1 MKNKIFKNKIF
12 KNSIAIAILLFTVA
26 GFSQNKS
33 SNTVSLDVFYSKIQ
47 SEKKPQIIDA
57 RGPEEFALNHINGA
71 VNFNLES
78 KDYAAQVAKLDKSKP
93 VFTYSI
99 GAGRSVWLA
108 DDLLKKGFKEAYS
121 LEGGIANWIGNGK
134 PFYANS
140 KSKLTLA
147 EYKKIIAENK
157 DVLVDIGSIYCGACK
172 KVKPVLETIKAQYGS
187 NLKIVEIDLEDSPQV
202 IADLKTVKVF
212 PTLILYKDGKIV
224 FKKEGLGDLKN
235 DVDVALAVK

>member
-1 MKNKIFKNKIF
+1 MMKNKIF
-12 KNSIAIAILLFTVA
+12 KNSIATAILLFTVA

-140 KSKLTLA
+140 KSKLTLT
-147 EYKKIIAENK
+147 EYKKIIAKNK

>member
-1 MKNKIFKNKIF
+1 MKNKIF
-12 KNSIAIAILLFTVA
+12 KNSIATAILLFTVA

>member
-1 MKNKIFKNKIF
+1 MKNKIF
-12 KNSIAIAILLFTVA
+12 KNSIATAILLFTVV

-47 SEKKPQIIDA
+47 SEKNPQIIDA

-78 KDYAAQVAKLDKSKP
+78 KDYDKRIAALDKSKP

-157 DVLVDIGSIYCGACK
+157 DVLVDIGSKYCAPCK
-172 KVKPVLETIKAQYGS
+172 KVKPILETIKAQYGN
-187 NLKIVEIDLEDSPQV
+187 NLKIVEIELEDSPQV

-212 PTLILYKDGKIV
+212 PTLILYRDGKIV

>member
-1 MKNKIFKNKIF
+1 MKNKIF
-12 KNSIAIAILLFTVA
+12 KNSIATAILLFTVV

-47 SEKKPQIIDA
+47 SEKNPQIIDA

-78 KDYAAQVAKLDKSKP
+78 KDYDKRIAALDKSKP

-157 DVLVDIGSIYCGACK
+157 DVLVDIGSKYCAPCK
-172 KVKPVLETIKAQYGS
+172 KVKPVLETIKAQYGN
-187 NLKIVEIDLEDSPQV
+187 NLKIVEIELEDSPQV

-212 PTLILYKDGKIV
+212 PTLILYRDGKIV

>member
-1 MKNKIFKNKIF
+1 MIKNKTIQ
-12 KNSIAIAILLFTVA
+12 NSIAIVILFLSGISFA
-26 GFSQNKS
+26 QQKA
-33 SNTVSLDVFYSKIQ
+33 SNTVSLDVFYAKIQ

-57 RGPEEFALNHINGA
+57 RGPQEFALNHINGA
-71 VNFNLES
+71 QNFNLES
-78 KDYAAQVAKLDKSKP
+78 KDYAKRIAALDKTRP

-108 DDLLKKGFKEAYS
+108 DELLKNGFKEAYS

-134 PFYANS
+134 PFYSNS
-140 KSKLTLA
+140 KSKLTLI
-147 EYKKIIAENK
+147 EYNKIISENN
-157 DVLVDIGSIYCGACK
+157 DVLVDIGSVYCGACK
-172 KVKPVLETIKAQYGS
+172 KVKPVLETIRAQYGT

-212 PTLILYKDGKIV
+212 PTLILYKKGKIV

-235 DVDVALAVK
+235 DVDVALASK

>member
-1 MKNKIFKNKIF
+1 MKNKIF
-12 KNSIAIAILLFTVA
+12 KNSITTAILLFTVL

-33 SNTVSLDVFYSKIQ
+33 SNTVTLDVFYSKIK
-47 SEKKPQIIDA
+47 SEKNPQIIDA
-57 RGPEEFALNHINGA
+57 RGPEEFVLNHINGA

-78 KDYAAQVAKLDKSKP
+78 KDYDQQIAKLDKTKP

-108 DDLLKKGFKEAYS
+108 NDLLKKGFKEAYS

-157 DVLVDIGSIYCGACK
+157 DVLVDIGSKYCAPCK
-172 KVKPVLETIKAQYGS
+172 KVKPILETIKAQYGEH
-187 NLKIVEIDLEDSPQV
+187 LKIVEIELEDSPQV

-224 FKKEGLGDLKN
+224 FKKEGLTDLKN
-235 DVDVALAVK
+235 DVDVALAAK

>member
-1 MKNKIFKNKIF
+1 M
-12 KNSIAIAILLFTVA
+12 AIVILFLSAI
-26 GFSQNKS
+26 GFAQQKA
-33 SNTVSLDVFYSKIQ
+33 SNTVSLEVFYAKIK
-47 SEKKPQIIDA
+47 SEKNPQIIDA

-71 VNFNLES
+71 QNFNLES
-78 KDYAAQVAKLDKSKP
+78 KDYDKRVAALDKTKP

-134 PFYANS
+134 PFYAIS

-147 EYKKIIAENK
+147 EYNKIIAEND
-157 DVLVDIGSIYCGACK
+157 DVLVDIGSVYCGACK
-172 KVKPVLETIKAQYGS
+172 KVKPVLETIRAQYGTH
-187 NLKIVEIDLEDSPQV
+187 LKIVEIDLEDSPQV

-212 PTLILYKDGKIV
+212 PTLILYKKGKIV

-235 DVDVALAVK
+235 EVDVALASK